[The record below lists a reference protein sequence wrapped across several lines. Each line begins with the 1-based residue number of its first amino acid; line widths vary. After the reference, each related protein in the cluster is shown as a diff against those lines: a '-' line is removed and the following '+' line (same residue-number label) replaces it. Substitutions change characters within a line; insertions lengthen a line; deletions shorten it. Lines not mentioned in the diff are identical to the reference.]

1 MNKDAFRQWLKSNG
15 YSIVYISKMMAIE
28 LNDERYYNPDRM
40 RNIIY
45 NKVQI
50 NKREE
55 RALIKL
61 GVDDCIFQKD

>member
-1 MNKDAFRQWLKSNG
+1 ME
-15 YSIVYISKMMAIE
+15 IE